1 MSARLSLTVK
11 IGFLAT
17 INVLLLTAVLVA
29 FATVQFRLD
38 LESFLV
44 APARDRILATS
55 RLLALELAETAID
68 EREALLE
75 AYSDEYGVRFHL
87 VNLNGTGLIGPSV
100 ELPPQVVERLPRRRG
115 ARAPR
120 LSISATSGRGPV
132 FMVATSNPT
141 RYWAGVRIP
150 VLDPTGATS
159 MSAVLLLVSDSLL
172 GNQFFF
178 DPNPWLAITLVVILV
193 SLAVW
198 LPLIR
203 GVTRSITQMT
213 RATARIAEGQ
223 FDVLVTATRKDE
235 VGQLASSINRMS
247 GQLAG
252 FVRGQKRFLADIAHE
267 LSSPIARMQM
277 ALGILDQRVED
288 KQREHVA
295 DVQEEAEH
303 ISGLINE
310 LLSFSKVGMLF
321 DDAKL
326 VPVNVADIVRR
337 VLEREALKDSDI
349 KSVVEDRLKVLAE
362 PGRLFRA
369 LANLVRNATRYAG
382 EAGPIEIQAR
392 LENDDIVITVADSGP
407 GVPEDTLEDLLP
419 PPQNLWAV
427 QRPVRT

>member
-1 MSARLSLTVK
+1 M
-11 IGFLAT
+11 
-17 INVLLLTAVLVA
+17 
-29 FATVQFRLD
+29 
-38 LESFLV
+38 
-44 APARDRILATS
+44 
-55 RLLALELAETAID
+55 
-68 EREALLE
+68 
-75 AYSDEYGVRFHL
+75 
-87 VNLNGTGLIGPSV
+87 
-100 ELPPQVVERLPRRRG
+100 
-115 ARAPR
+115 
-120 LSISATSGRGPV
+120 
-132 FMVATSNPT
+132 
-141 RYWAGVRIP
+141 
-150 VLDPTGATS
+150 
-159 MSAVLLLVSDSLL
+159 
-172 GNQFFF
+172 
-178 DPNPWLAITLVVILV
+178 VVILV

-407 GVPEDTLEDLLP
+407 GVPEDTLEDLLGL
-419 PPQNLWAV
+419 PQNLWVKPSSIAA
-427 QRPVRT
+427 